1 MGSNGYET
9 YQRAEVLSS
18 SPEQLVPL
26 LYRELL
32 RQLSRGK
39 VAMQESDLET
49 KADAMGRAQAI
60 VLELLAHLDVS
71 KGGELGHKLASLYR
85 YFLSEIEG
93 ASRHLEIER
102 LQRLIDLIGPLAEA
116 WEHAADEVSGKPTG
130 AGI

>member
-32 RQLSRGK
+32 RQLGRGK
-39 VAMQESDLET
+39 SAMLDGDLET
-49 KADAMGRAQAI
+49 KADAMSRAQAI
-60 VLELLAHLDVS
+60 ILELLAHLDVG

-85 YFLSEIEG
+85 YFVSEIEQ
-93 ASRHLEIER
+93 ASRHLQPDRVER
-102 LQRLIDLIGPLAEA
+102 LMGLIQPLADA
-116 WEHAADEVSGKPTG
+116 WEHAATEVTRNAT